1 MKRTN
6 GLAVVTVFLLI
17 LGLGTISSAD
27 AVGIEYSLD
36 SQGLEVTNGAFVLNI
51 EADGGPHYRIFDR
64 GSYLSNYHMLFINA
78 FEYVDSNH
86 DGVYKLEH
94 DLLLPPILP
103 LQTLDWIFGGF
114 ISGEESGNVVTL
126 RFNLSSVDSLT
137 PLHPNLWIGFQNHI
151 SIENQSVLKFDIS
164 VEGWSWQRTDSN
176 LAIALVIATG
186 SPSGEITERPDVD
199 LFNRVIT
206 FDNAFISS
214 PTNATFGGQ
223 QARVNVSLG
232 GANAQGDGEQLYFCF
247 PNFGDVRL
255 EYDPTFGLLQISNY
269 TPTEPSPTTTTQLT
283 RLVDTDRIIL
293 MSIGVTTIFAL
304 VLIVRSKKQ

>member
-17 LGLGTISSAD
+17 LVLGTNSSAD
-27 AVGIEYSLD
+27 AIGIEYSLD
-36 SQGLEVTNGAFVLNI
+36 SQGLEITNGAFVLNI
-51 EADGGPHYRIFDR
+51 EADGGPHYRILDR
-64 GSYLSNYHMLFINA
+64 GNNLSNYHMFLIRA
-78 FEYVDSNH
+78 FEYVDNNQ
-86 DGVYKLEH
+86 DGVYISEH

-103 LQTLDWIFGGF
+103 LQALDWVFGGF
-114 ISGEESGNVVTL
+114 ISGEESGNVVAL
-126 RFNLSSVDSLT
+126 RFNLSSVDSSI
-137 PLHPNLWIGFQNHI
+137 PLHPNLWFGFQNHI

-164 VEGWSWQRTDSN
+164 IEGWSWQRTDSS
-176 LAIALVIATG
+176 LAIALVIASG
-186 SPSGEITERPDVD
+186 SPGEDLTERPDVD
-199 LFNRVIT
+199 LSDRVVI

-214 PTNATFGGQ
+214 PTNATSGGQ

-232 GANAQGDGEQLYFCF
+232 GATVQGDGEQLYFCF
-247 PNFGDVRL
+247 PNFGGVRL
-255 EYDPTFGLLQISNY
+255 ELDPTFGLLQISNY

-293 MSIGVTTIFAL
+293 MSMGVTTIFVL